1 MQKLIMVLAVLLC
14 FSCTSNK
21 KTTLIS
27 NENGNII
34 WADGHNEKFYMPA
47 SKNTVAFIAGEDLVV
62 YSRFAIHKVQGC
74 DYFFINRAQ
83 LKLCEDGEAVLFVDR
98 KIVNSG
104 YANFHN
110 TYN

>member
-1 MQKLIMVLAVLLC
+1 MRKLIIVLVVSLC

-21 KTTLIS
+21 HSSLIS

-34 WADGHNEKFYMPA
+34 WADGHNEKFYIPE

-62 YSRFAIHKVQGC
+62 YSRFAINKIPGC
-74 DYFFINRAQ
+74 DYFFKNRAQ
-83 LKLCEDGEAVLFVDR
+83 LRLCEDGEAVLFLDR

-104 YANFHN
+104 YANYHN
-110 TYN
+110 SYY